1 MQCFVGNYYAFMT
14 LAIFTLI
21 VFAFGFPLGVL
32 LFLRHIHDHKAVVL
46 KHDADNIEDEATQN
60 LYFEHN
66 RKCLRAEYD
75 R

>member
-32 LFLRHIHDHKAVVL
+32 LFLRHIHEHKAVVL
-46 KHDADNIEDEATQN
+46 KYDDIQHEATN
-60 LYFEHN
+60 KLYFEHN
-66 RKCLRAEYD
+66 RQCPRAEYD